1 MKKMFCLVL
10 AALTL
15 LLAGCGVSDQEV
27 VDSIPS
33 MIVQSGNIPAQVPAY
48 SYSWTVTDRLGN
60 GASVI
65 ADTAHPLEARED
77 LTTVTL
83 TAGGEVSLHFSRTPD
98 SVTVTYWS
106 AQETD
111 YENGTQL
118 STTFLDDAF
127 HFTAPETQGQQV
139 YSVTALWSSYDDVS
153 GSVTYA
159 FRTAA

>member
-1 MKKMFCLVL
+1 MKKILCLLL

-27 VDSIPS
+27 KDSIPT
-33 MIVQSGNIPAQVPAY
+33 MVLVSGSTPTQIPAY
-48 SYSWTVTDRLGN
+48 SYSWTVMDRLGN

-65 ADTAHPLEARED
+65 ADTAHPLEVQDD

-83 TAGGEVSLHFSRTPD
+83 TAGGEVSLHFSKLPD

-106 AQETD
+106 AQQTD
-111 YENGTQL
+111 YENSTQL
-118 STTFLDDAF
+118 EASFLNDAF
-127 HFTAPETQGQQV
+127 LFTAPEAQGQLV
-139 YSVTALWSSYDDVS
+139 FSITALWTGYSDVS